1 MIEIKEINKRFE
13 DVQAVSDLT
22 MKIVEGEIFG
32 LVGTN
37 GAGKSTLMRM
47 ICGILRPDEG
57 EITVDGEQIYE
68 NPKMKDVEDYN
79 KSNIRGISS
88 SRIPCV
94 RRASSSLWNISR
106 NRSRFPL
113 AVMAYP

>member
-68 NPKMKDVEDYN
+68 NPKMKEQVFYMMIAIFRQTPRPQRW
-79 KSNIRGISS
+79 KSFIADITRLLTPQDFIKC
-88 SRIPCV
+88 SR
-94 RRASSSLWNISR
+94 SLI
-106 NRSRFPL
+106 
-113 AVMAYP
+113 

>member
-47 ICGILRPDEG
+47 IVESSDR
-57 EITVDGEQIYE
+57 
-68 NPKMKDVEDYN
+68 MKE
-79 KSNIRGISS
+79 KSR
-88 SRIPCV
+88 
-94 RRASSSLWNISR
+94 WME
-106 NRSRFPL
+106 SRFMKIPK
-113 AVMAYP
+113 

>member
-68 NPKMKDVEDYN
+68 NPKMKEQVFY
-79 KSNIRGISS
+79 ISDDS
-88 SRIPCV
+88 YFPATAPPS
-94 RRASSSLWNISR
+94 AMEAFYLSLRHI
-106 NRSRFPL
+106 
-113 AVMAYP
+113 

>member
-37 GAGKSTLMRM
+37 GAGKSKLMRM
-47 ICGILRPDEG
+47 IFGILRPYEG
-57 EITVDGEQIYE
+57 EITVEGEKI
-68 NPKMKDVEDYN
+68 N
-79 KSNIRGISS
+79 
-88 SRIPCV
+88 
-94 RRASSSLWNISR
+94 
-106 NRSRFPL
+106 
-113 AVMAYP
+113 

>member
-37 GAGKSTLMRM
+37 GAGKSTSVSYTHLTLPT
-47 ICGILRPDEG
+47 I
-57 EITVDGEQIYE
+57 
-68 NPKMKDVEDYN
+68 
-79 KSNIRGISS
+79 
-88 SRIPCV
+88 
-94 RRASSSLWNISR
+94 A
-106 NRSRFPL
+106 
-113 AVMAYP
+113 